1 MGQRYVVY
9 LFSTTACIVFVF
21 LAIWGCIKGDES
33 LIEITSKV
41 LLMIIGYAF
50 GRLYG

>member
-1 MGQRYVVY
+1 MGPPYIVY
-9 LFSTTACIVFVF
+9 LFSTTACLVFVF
-21 LAIWGCIKGDES
+21 LAIWGCIKGDEN

-41 LLMIIGYAF
+41 LLMIIGYVL

>member
-1 MGQRYVVY
+1 MGTPYTVY
-9 LFSTTACIVFVF
+9 LFSTTACLVFAF
-21 LAIWGCIKGDES
+21 LAIWGCIKGDEN

-41 LLMIIGYAF
+41 LLMIIGYVL

>member
-1 MGQRYVVY
+1 MSSPYIVY

-21 LAIWGCIKGDES
+21 LAFWGCIKDNEN

-41 LLMIIGYAF
+41 LLMIIGYVL